1 MKEESIFNMKCDKN
15 CIVHKLATQNTC
27 WNCAALRNSPY
38 IQDEVKNKSDLEI
51 VQIREEINKECEG
64 M

>member
-1 MKEESIFNMKCDKN
+1 MTDESIFNMKCDKN
-15 CIVHKLATQNTC
+15 CVVHKLVTHNTC
-27 WNCAALRNSPY
+27 WNCGALRNSPY
-38 IQDEVKNKSDLEI
+38 FQDEVKNKSDIEL